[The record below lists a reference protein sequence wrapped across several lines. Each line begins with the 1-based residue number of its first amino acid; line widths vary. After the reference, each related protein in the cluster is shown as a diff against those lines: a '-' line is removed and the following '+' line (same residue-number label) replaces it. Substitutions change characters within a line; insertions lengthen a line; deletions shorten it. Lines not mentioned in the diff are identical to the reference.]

1 MVFNLNKL
9 SFDKANS
16 GSLSIY
22 EKLRSHF
29 YLKLKKINYGQYT
42 YVKKNVQI
50 RVTDNAKI
58 KIGMK
63 TLIQENSFILLTKP
77 KPELI
82 IGNNVNIGRGC
93 IISIKDKMVIGNDV
107 EIGPNVSFFDQ
118 NHQFNANQLIREQ
131 LSTIKSI
138 KIGNDCWIGSGS
150 IIMKGVEVGNGS
162 VIGSGS
168 IVNKSIPEMEI
179 WAGNPAKFIKKRT

>member
-1 MVFNLNKL
+1 MNKL
-9 SFDKANS
+9 SYDKANS
-16 GSLSIY
+16 GSLTIY

-29 YLKLKKINYGQYT
+29 YLKLKNINYGQST
-42 YVKKNVQI
+42 FIKKNVKI
-50 RVTDNAKI
+50 RCTDNAKI
-58 KIGMK
+58 NIGTG

-118 NHQFNANQLIREQ
+118 DHQFEANQLIREQ
-131 LSTIKSI
+131 LSIIKSI
-138 KIGNDCWIGSGS
+138 TIGNDCWIGSGS
-150 IIMKGVEVGNGS
+150 IILKGVDVGNGS

>member
-1 MVFNLNKL
+1 M
-9 SFDKANS
+9 
-16 GSLSIY
+16 
-22 EKLRSHF
+22 
-29 YLKLKKINYGQYT
+29 
-42 YVKKNVQI
+42 
-50 RVTDNAKI
+50 
-58 KIGMK
+58 
-63 TLIQENSFILLTKP
+63 LTKP

-118 NHQFNANQLIREQ
+118 DHQFEANQLIREQ
-131 LSTIKSI
+131 LSIIKSI
-138 KIGNDCWIGSGS
+138 TIGNDCWIGSGS
-150 IIMKGVEVGNGS
+150 IILKGVDVGNGS

>member
-1 MVFNLNKL
+1 MNKL

-16 GSLSIY
+16 SSLNIY

-29 YLKLKKINYGQYT
+29 YLKFKNVKYGSTT

-50 RVTDNAKI
+50 KCTDNAKI
-58 KIGMK
+58 EIGK
-63 TLIQENSFILLTKP
+63 NCLIQENSFILLTKP
-77 KPELI
+77 EPALN

-118 NHQFNANQLIREQ
+118 NHQYEKGKLIREQ
-131 LSTIKSI
+131 LSIIKKI

-150 IIMKGVEVGNGS
+150 IILKGVEIGNGS

-179 WAGNPAKFIKKRT
+179 WAGNPAKFIKKRL